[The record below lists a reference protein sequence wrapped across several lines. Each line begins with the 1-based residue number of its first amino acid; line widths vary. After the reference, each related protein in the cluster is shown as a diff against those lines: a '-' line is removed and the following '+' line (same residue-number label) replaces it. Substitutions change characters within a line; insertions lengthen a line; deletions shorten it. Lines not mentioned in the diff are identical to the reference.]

1 MEKNSTP
8 EQESNKKTRK
18 QIFENIVI
26 AICIMIYFIIINV
39 IYFRL
44 DDTMLLN
51 IMKIASGVIL
61 LFSIIIFEI
70 AYHKDSGKL
79 AINGIEALVLAFYT
93 LTTWQEVK
101 KYNVEFD
108 KYILFST
115 YSFAIYYVF
124 KSILIYTR
132 DKREYVKS
140 LSDIH
145 QIVQT
150 EPVKK
155 EAKRRKTKENIEK

>member
-1 MEKNSTP
+1 MEKNSAP
-8 EQESNKKTRK
+8 EQENNKKTRR

-44 DDTMLLN
+44 DDNMLSI
-51 IMKIASGVIL
+51 IMKITSCVIL

-150 EPVKK
+150 EPIKK
-155 EAKRRKTKENIEK
+155 EAKRRKSKENIEK